1 MFIKVVQYVF
11 EKFFFISY
19 QSAIDGALA
28 QYGAFHPDIKLI
40 CDFQNLNLL
49 DIKTN
54 VFGQFGG

>member
-1 MFIKVVQYVF
+1 VRCID
-11 EKFFFISY
+11 IL
-19 QSAIDGALA
+19 IDGALA

-54 VFGQFGG
+54 IFGQFGG